1 MAPLSLRGFQ
11 SFTFKTASQSP
22 GCIEQNKMRKT
33 IELMFTRIK
42 LLICI
47 SCIMFPAAASSM
59 DKTNTEIT
67 LTPELIEAVNSY
79 DDVFPF
85 YEGLA
90 IVVKNGKYGYIS
102 TTGKEI
108 IPCMYDRAYR
118 FSKGLA
124 IVEKDDKSGY
134 VNAKGEQVT
143 PCIYDGASAFSEG
156 LACVKKN
163 GKCGYINTK
172 GVEVIPCIYDDG
184 MYNGA
189 GDFSEGLAIVEK
201 DDKWGYINTKGEL
214 VVPFIYDVFNDWD
227 ESTGFQHS
235 RAFSD
240 GLALVKKDD
249 KWGFINTKG
258 KEVIPCIY
266 TDAKSFSEGLAPV
279 EKNGEWGYINT
290 KGEEVIHCIYDQAW
304 GFSEG
309 LAPVKK
315 DGKAGFVDKEG
326 NSSFQDYRPA
336 TLKKQAS
343 GSEKSKQEQNRGAQN
358 SGNEAPVVPDKIQS
372 VNTIKSFFA
381 HKPQFKC
388 KETGTVLTLA
398 YSSSMDNFEA
408 YVGGKCLGQFEVDTR
423 ELLPTVAMI
432 RLPRLNG
439 SGRAPMALYL
449 KGQNTK
455 CVLMPVQEGEATTGF
470 KPSGYL
476 QRGKTAKTNWI
487 KFSLSADGISFTT
500 VDHKPSGETFLFIG
514 FSEQ

>member
-1 MAPLSLRGFQ
+1 M
-11 SFTFKTASQSP
+11 
-22 GCIEQNKMRKT
+22 
-33 IELMFTRIK
+33 
-42 LLICI
+42 
-47 SCIMFPAAASSM
+47 
-59 DKTNTEIT
+59 
-67 LTPELIEAVNSY
+67 
-79 DDVFPF
+79 
-85 YEGLA
+85 
-90 IVVKNGKYGYIS
+90 
-102 TTGKEI
+102 
-108 IPCMYDRAYR
+108 
-118 FSKGLA
+118 
-124 IVEKDDKSGY
+124 
-134 VNAKGEQVT
+134 
-143 PCIYDGASAFSEG
+143 
-156 LACVKKN
+156 
-163 GKCGYINTK
+163 
-172 GVEVIPCIYDDG
+172 
-184 MYNGA
+184 
-189 GDFSEGLAIVEK
+189 
-201 DDKWGYINTKGEL
+201 
-214 VVPFIYDVFNDWD
+214 
-227 ESTGFQHS
+227 
-235 RAFSD
+235 
-240 GLALVKKDD
+240 ALVKKDD

-372 VNTIKSFFA
+372 VNTIKTFFA

-408 YVGGKCLGQFEVDTR
+408 YVGGKCLGQLEVDTR

-432 RLPRLNG
+432 GMPRLNG

-455 CVLMPVQEGEATTGF
+455 CVLMPVQEGEASTGF